1 MMTATTVK
9 ATAMK
14 TAPVKAAAE
23 PAATTTNTWNSS
35 ESAAL
40 TERVKVARTDIKVS
54 PEPTWTKRTIWEES
68 MIASTEIATRS
79 SGKATS
85 EAAQTA
91 AVEEMTVR
99 HVWNSVE
106 NQDVASP
113 VKSPGRPTPAESTKE
128 SESYRRTK

>member
-1 MMTATTVK
+1 MTATPVK

-14 TAPVKAAAE
+14 TALVN
-23 PAATTTNTWNSS
+23 AATEPSAATAATWNSS
-35 ESAAL
+35 ESAAS
-40 TERVKVARTDIKVS
+40 TERVKVARTAIKIS

-79 SGKATS
+79 SGKATP
-85 EAAQTA
+85 EAAKWTA
-91 AVEEMTVR
+91 AVEEVTVR

-106 NQDVASP
+106 NHHMASP
-113 VKSPGRPTPAESTKE
+113 IKSPGRPTPAESTKE